1 MEKNKLYKTI
11 SSVSISLIFV
21 IAAIFVCLILGTFKL
36 NSGFVMVLGVLVIL
50 AFAGLFALPW
60 LKYLEEKKY
69 KTLSIVFLVFICV
82 CALMFIISFISLVN
96 LSVNDGDMPDFL
108 FVFIKVSLIIATQ
121 LLTASTIVDTILK
134 YKKSMILFQT
144 ITYVSNL
151 FVDFWFTCL
160 FVGLYTT
167 NSSLKFN
174 ETINSFLFT
183 KLMWT
188 ILAIALVYVMISG
201 TVIKRIEKRKL
212 SDVANANGYTTSRTD
227 NPDVNTKRPQTPE
240 EKLTK
245 LQFLL
250 DRNLIT
256 KEDFEEKKKEILKD
270 L

>member
-1 MEKNKLYKTI
+1 
-11 SSVSISLIFV
+11 
-21 IAAIFVCLILGTFKL
+21 
-36 NSGFVMVLGVLVIL
+36 
-50 AFAGLFALPW
+50 
-60 LKYLEEKKY
+60 
-69 KTLSIVFLVFICV
+69 
-82 CALMFIISFISLVN
+82 
-96 LSVNDGDMPDFL
+96 
-108 FVFIKVSLIIATQ
+108 
-121 LLTASTIVDTILK
+121 
-134 YKKSMILFQT
+134 
-144 ITYVSNL
+144 
-151 FVDFWFTCL
+151 
-160 FVGLYTT
+160 
-167 NSSLKFN
+167 
-174 ETINSFLFT
+174 
-183 KLMWT
+183 MWT